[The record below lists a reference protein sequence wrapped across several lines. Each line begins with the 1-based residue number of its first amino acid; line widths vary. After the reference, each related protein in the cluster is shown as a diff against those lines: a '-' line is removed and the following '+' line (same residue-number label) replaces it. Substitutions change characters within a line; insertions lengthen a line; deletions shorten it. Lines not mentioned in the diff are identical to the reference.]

1 MPGARKG
8 TGRDGNMSSAASS
21 ERILQASAL
30 EHVHPYAQR
39 RTGTLPAS
47 IQESMEDLNTLM
59 NYPDAPRMI
68 MVYGDDGVGKT
79 FMLEQFAC
87 NATRLPHPRN
97 RRRMVMSMKP
107 VPEDDSTPILD
118 TCKAINCLDDDI
130 HMIVLCGKDI
140 EEARMMALEC
150 PRASFI
156 VEEKSSFIGQ
166 FNDFDDF
173 NSTILEGFRPV
184 LVPSAITC
192 GEILAEARHISA
204 HAAKSLGVK
213 PMTAKALREFLISL
227 LKTAYPSRRS
237 DPEPDELI
245 DDVTIGY
252 IADRIS
258 YAYARSL
265 EPPCEKTI
273 GVKTARGLAYDA
285 FNDLPSCDD
294 GFEQPSRPAAEPAS
308 GQLAWASAKP
318 GTASARKQST
328 RIMEYRDP
336 LRLPDRL
343 MAKVISQDDAVKSLS
358 SKILLD
364 AAKLKRPDKPVGSFL
379 FVGPS
384 GVGKT
389 QLAKALS
396 EELLDGPMNFIRID
410 CSEFAERHTES
421 RLFGSPPGYVGYE
434 EGGELTG
441 KVRDHPQ
448 SVILLDEA
456 EKASPHIWDVFL
468 QVFDAARLTDGAG
481 ITTDF
486 SHCVIIMTSNLGSDA
501 RNSAGFGAS
510 DDGHAYM
517 DAVRRYFRPEF
528 INRLDAVCVF
538 RKLDMPSYRRIIDM
552 KIDDAEERIRRE
564 YEADVTI
571 SMDDSVISWIL
582 DRNGGFDHGAR
593 GIDDVIGNGILL
605 PIARDILSKDIDIR
619 HAGVISISMDGG
631 RPAITSMKA
640 SS

>member
-1 MPGARKG
+1 MPGLRRG
-8 TGRDGNMSSAASS
+8 TEKDENMAGTSSP
-21 ERILQASAL
+21 ERILRSSSL
-30 EHVHPYAQR
+30 KRIRPYAR
-39 RTGTLPAS
+39 RKTDTLPAS
-47 IQESMEDLNTLM
+47 IRTAMDDLNTLM

-97 RRRMVMSMKP
+97 RRRMVMGMKP
-107 VPEDDSTPILD
+107 VPEDDSKPILD

-130 HMIVLCGKDI
+130 HMIVLCGNDI
-140 EEARMMALEC
+140 DEARMMALEC
-150 PRASFI
+150 PHASFI
-156 VEEKSSFIGQ
+156 VEEKNSFIGQ
-166 FNDFDDF
+166 FDDFDDF

-192 GEILAEARHISA
+192 GEILTEARHISS
-204 HAAKSLGVK
+204 HAARSLGVK
-213 PMTAKALREFLISL
+213 PMTARVLREFLTSL
-227 LKTAYPSRRS
+227 LKTAYPSRKS
-237 DPEPDELI
+237 APEPDERM

-252 IADRIS
+252 IADRIE

-265 EPPCEKTI
+265 EPSYDKVI

-285 FNDLPSCDD
+285 FNDLPACDD
-294 GFEQPSRPAAEPAS
+294 GFEQPSMQAVGPAS
-308 GQLAWASAKP
+308 GQLAWASGRQA
-318 GTASARKQST
+318 TASARKQST

-343 MAKVISQDDAVKSLS
+343 MTKVISQDDAVKSLS

-396 EELLDGPMNFIRID
+396 EELLDGPMNLIRID

-441 KVRDHPQ
+441 KIRDHPQ

-456 EKASPHIWDVFL
+456 EKANPHIWDVFL

-481 ITTDF
+481 VTTDF

-564 YEADVTI
+564 YSTDVTI
-571 SMDDSVISWIL
+571 SMDDSVVSWIL

-605 PIARDILSKDIDIR
+605 PIARDILSKDIDIK
-619 HAGVISISMDGG
+619 HAGVIAISMDGG